1 MRFSGEIHYEKQID
15 EGVLSVRMPAMILQP
30 IVENCINHGIREMEG
45 RGKIWLSV
53 YQEDDFVCISVKD
66 NGRGISTENIEKI
79 LNGSYRQEKHP
90 GSSNGIRMDNVIAR
104 LKLYSEMDDVM
115 SIYSEGKDMGT
126 EFVIYLK
133 KKEEGEPY
141 HVQDHAG

>member
-1 MRFSGEIHYEKQID
+1 
-15 EGVLSVRMPAMILQP
+15 MILQP

-90 GSSNGIRMDNVIAR
+90 GSSNGIGMDNVIAR

-115 SIYSEGKDMGT
+115 SIYSEGEGYGNGVCYIPEEKGRGGT
-126 EFVIYLK
+126 LSCTGSCWLMMK
-133 KKEEGEPY
+133 GS
-141 HVQDHAG
+141 

>member
-1 MRFSGEIHYEKQID
+1 
-15 EGVLSVRMPAMILQP
+15 
-30 IVENCINHGIREMEG
+30 MEG

-90 GSSNGIRMDNVIAR
+90 GSSNGIGMDNVIAR

>member
-1 MRFSGEIHYEKQID
+1 
-15 EGVLSVRMPAMILQP
+15 
-30 IVENCINHGIREMEG
+30 
-45 RGKIWLSV
+45 
-53 YQEDDFVCISVKD
+53 
-66 NGRGISTENIEKI
+66 
-79 LNGSYRQEKHP
+79 
-90 GSSNGIRMDNVIAR
+90 MDNVLAR